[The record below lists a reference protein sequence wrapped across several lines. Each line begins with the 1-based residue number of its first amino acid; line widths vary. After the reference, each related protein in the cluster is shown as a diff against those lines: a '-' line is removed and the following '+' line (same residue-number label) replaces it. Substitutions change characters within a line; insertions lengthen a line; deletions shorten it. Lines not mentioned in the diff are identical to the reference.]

1 MEILSLTS
9 ETFAIDLSGHLA
21 AASSIFLNCQ
31 GKREGYK
38 KGRKSNRLSSG
49 LYCSYTA
56 FSDGQYPQSIHATP
70 AYRMVRWREGRH
82 LMPVPRVLEE
92 EMLDLLRDLRINSQ
106 HMSIRSGLSK
116 FHEPVEGIEPNP
128 IRAQAS

>member
-1 MEILSLTS
+1 
-9 ETFAIDLSGHLA
+9 
-21 AASSIFLNCQ
+21 
-31 GKREGYK
+31 
-38 KGRKSNRLSSG
+38 
-49 LYCSYTA
+49 
-56 FSDGQYPQSIHATP
+56 
-70 AYRMVRWREGRH
+70 MVRWREGRH